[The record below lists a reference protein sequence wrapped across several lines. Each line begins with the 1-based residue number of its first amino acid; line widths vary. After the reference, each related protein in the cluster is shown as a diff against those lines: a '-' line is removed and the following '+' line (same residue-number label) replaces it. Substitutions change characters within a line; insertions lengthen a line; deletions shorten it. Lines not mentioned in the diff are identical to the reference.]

1 MDRLLLAAS
10 QEVFFGESLENKLR
24 ILILEDDPSD
34 AELAESTLR
43 RGSIEFTARRVDT
56 KEAFLRAL
64 DEFSPDV
71 ILADYSVPSFGGMA
85 ALDICQR
92 RCPQVPVIVVSG
104 TIGEEF
110 AIETLKQGAT
120 DYVLKHRLS
129 RLTPVVRRALREAEG
144 RVKRSLME
152 EALRENERKF
162 RELFNN
168 LYDAVFLYQL
178 TKDFKPGRILEVND
192 TTCRL
197 LGYERYELLEMSR
210 GSIETKEG
218 MDELTKILRN
228 RGESGSFTFETTLI
242 SKLGAKI
249 PFEINTRIFNMK
261 GESVVLSIARDITD
275 RRQAQAAQE
284 KLIQE
289 LQGALAQVKSLK
301 GLLPICSWCKRIRDD
316 KGYWLEVEAYLH
328 DHTDAD
334 FSHGICPECTAK
346 YKKMVIDRRTGRAV
360 QSGSSG
366 GE

>member
-1 MDRLLLAAS
+1 M
-10 QEVFFGESLENKLR
+10 ENKLR

-34 AELAESTLR
+34 AELEESTLR

-56 KEAFLRAL
+56 KEEFLREL
-64 DEFSPDV
+64 DEFSPDLV
-71 ILADYSVPSFGGMA
+71 LADYSVPSFGGMA
-85 ALDICQR
+85 ALDICQK
-92 RCPQVPVIVVSG
+92 RCPHVPVIVVSG

-129 RLTPVVRRALREAEG
+129 RLIPVVRRAVREAEG
-144 RVKRSLME
+144 RAKRGLME

-168 LYDAVFLYQL
+168 LNDAVFLYQL

-192 TTCRL
+192 TTCRI
-197 LGYERYELLEMSR
+197 LGYERNELLEMPR

-242 SKLGAKI
+242 SKLGAII
-249 PFEINTRIFNMK
+249 PFEINTRIFNLK
-261 GESVVLSIARDITD
+261 GESVVLSIARDVTD

-328 DHTDAD
+328 DHTDVD
-334 FSHGICPECTAK
+334 FSHGICPECTEK
-346 YKKMVIDRRTGRAV
+346 YKKMVIDKRTGRAV